1 MHCLNKLE
9 YPSTLT
15 QSLGRHSISIFT
27 QKRPLLGT
35 VASMKSWLKL
45 LMDLSRKKMEIN
57 LENTQRN
64 TEIQRMTLLTEMSMV
79 DSSMFIHTELLLML
93 ENQVTPSFHRVLS
106 VSQLIDLL
114 LHFMLAQKEENYSLL
129 VPCNSLV
136 MNSLRKR
143 TIRKS
148 KKQFSNGL

>member
-1 MHCLNKLE
+1 MLCLNKLE

-15 QSLGRHSISIFT
+15 QSLERHSISIFI

-45 LMDLSRKKMEIN
+45 LMDLNRKKMEIS

-64 TEIQRMTLLTEMSMV
+64 TEIRKMTLLTEMNMV
-79 DSSMFIHTELLLML
+79 DSSMFIHTELLSTL
-93 ENQVTPSFHRVLS
+93 ENQVMQFFLQVLS

-114 LHFMLAQKEENYSLL
+114 LHFM
-129 VPCNSLV
+129 
-136 MNSLRKR
+136 
-143 TIRKS
+143 
-148 KKQFSNGL
+148 